1 MIRHAGLVAL
11 RAGGDWSGV
20 LIEGPSGSG
29 KSDLALRCLGAGFSL
44 VADDRVI
51 VWNEAEKVFG
61 RAPDSLAG
69 LIEVRGQG
77 VQMCPYRPF
86 ARLRLVVT
94 LVPTPATVARMPEN
108 PALEIS
114 GQALPR
120 LDLWPFE
127 PSAPAKIGRA
137 LNNIGQ
143 AR

>member
-1 MIRHAGLVAL
+1 MIRHAGLIAL
-11 RAGGDWSGV
+11 RAGGDWMGV
-20 LIEGPSGSG
+20 LIEGASGSG
-29 KSDLALRCLGAGFSL
+29 KSDLALRCLSEGFGL

-51 VWNEAEKVFG
+51 VWTEGDQVFG

-69 LIEVRGQG
+69 RLEVRGQG
-77 VQMCPYRPF
+77 VLKCPYRPF
-86 ARLRLVVT
+86 ARLRLVVN
-94 LVPTPATVARMPEN
+94 LVQSPAAVERMPEN
-108 PALEIS
+108 PAFEIG

-127 PSAPAKIGRA
+127 PSAPAKIGRG